1 METLALLLLAFFT
14 FGTLVLAGG
23 DLGVGMLLPWLGR
36 TPTERRTVLAAIG
49 PFFLANEVWLVA
61 LAGIMIG
68 AFPGLEHELLL
79 ERRTAFVA
87 LLAAWIVR
95 DAGLWWRSRIEARP
109 WAAACDGMIVAGSW
123 GAALALGAVL
133 GPVLVGGLGGVL
145 IAPLFALLLALH
157 GAGFCRLR
165 LTGEPL
171 DRAAPLGRYAVTTL
185 ALGAVTV
192 AAGLRLDLHEMLAEP
207 ATLRVVTVFVAVMLP
222 LLVGGQLL
230 TRWAF
235 RRRVTGPGYL

>member
-23 DLGVGMLLPWLGR
+23 DIGTGMLLPWLGR
-36 TPTERRTVLAAIG
+36 TPSERRTVLAAIG

-79 ERRTAFVA
+79 GQRTAFVA
-87 LLAAWIVR
+87 LLAGWIVR
-95 DAGLWWRSRIEARP
+95 DAGLWWRSRVDARA

-123 GAALALGAVL
+123 TAALALGAALGSVL
-133 GPVLVGGLGGVL
+133 GTPLLAPL
-145 IAPLFALLLALH
+145 IALLFAFH

-165 LTGEPL
+165 LTGGPL
-171 DRAAPLGRYAVTTL
+171 ERAAPLGNHTVSSL

-192 AAGLRLDLHEMLAEP
+192 AAGLRLDLREMLAEP
-207 ATLRVVTVFVAVMLP
+207 STLRVVAVFTAVLLP

-235 RRRVTGPGYL
+235 RQRVTGPGYL

>member
-23 DLGVGMLLPWLGR
+23 DLGAGMLLPRLGR
-36 TPTERRTVLAAIG
+36 TPAERRTVLAAVG
-49 PFFLANEVWLVA
+49 PFFLADEVWLVA

-79 ERRTAFVA
+79 GQRTAFVV
-87 LLAAWIVR
+87 LLAGWIVR
-95 DAGLWWRSRIEARP
+95 DAGLWWRGRVEARA
-109 WAAACDGMIVAGSW
+109 WAAACDTMIVAGSW
-123 GAALALGAVL
+123 TAALALGAVL
-133 GPVLVGGLGGVL
+133 GSVLGSVL
-145 IAPLFALLLALH
+145 LAPLFALLLAFH
-157 GAGFCRLR
+157 GAGFCRTR

-171 DRAAPLGRYAVTTL
+171 ERARPGNYAVSTL
-185 ALGAVTV
+185 VLGAVTV
-192 AAGLRLDLHEMLAEP
+192 AAGLRLDLREMLAEP
-207 ATLRVVTVFVAVMLP
+207 ATLRVVTVFVAVLLP

-235 RRRVTGPGYL
+235 RQRVTGPGYL

>member
-68 AFPGLEHELLL
+68 AFPGLEHQLLL
-79 ERRTAFVA
+79 EQRTAFTA
-87 LLAAWIVR
+87 LLAAWIIR
-95 DAGLWWRSRIEARP
+95 DAGLWWRSRIEARS
-109 WAAACDGMIVAGSW
+109 WSTTCDGMIVAGSW
-123 GAALALGAVL
+123 GAALSLGAILGSVL
-133 GPVLVGGLGGVL
+133 GSALL
-145 IAPLFALLLALH
+145 APLFALLLALH

-171 DRAAPLGRYAVTTL
+171 ERAAPLGRYTVTTL

-230 TRWAF
+230 TRWTF

>member
-1 METLALLLLAFFT
+1 VADVEILALLLLAFFA

-36 TPTERRTVLAAIG
+36 TPSERRTVLAAIG
-49 PFFLANEVWLVA
+49 PFFLADEVWLVA
-61 LAGIMIG
+61 LAGVMIG

-79 ERRTAFVA
+79 GQRTAFVL
-87 LLAAWIVR
+87 LLAGWVVR
-95 DAGLWWRSRIEARP
+95 DAGLWWRSRVDARA
-109 WAAACDGMIVAGSW
+109 WAAACDGMIFVGSW
-123 GAALALGAVL
+123 TAALALGAVL
-133 GPVLVGGLGGVL
+133 GSVLGSPLLAPV
-145 IAPLFALLLALH
+145 FALLLAIH

-165 LTGEPL
+165 LTGTLLE
-171 DRAAPLGRYAVTTL
+171 RAVPLGNYAVSTL

-192 AAGLRLDLHEMLAEP
+192 AAGLRLDLREMLAEP
-207 ATLRVVTVFVAVMLP
+207 STLRVVTVFIAVLLP

-235 RRRVTGPGYL
+235 RQRVTGPGYL